1 MNNECNLNASHARH
15 IVRACSAVFNTKKKY
30 QNNAGEK
37 RKQFFR
43 FCLGFH
49 SFLIF
54 LFSFLFLHTGDAH
67 TKAKFLAFI
76 ARAHAH
82 ARARAH
88 AQAGARSRSRARS
101 VGTAGCLT
109 GSHAGMR

>member
-15 IVRACSAVFNTKKKY
+15 IVRACSAVQYLIPRKNTKTM
-30 QNNAGEK
+30 QEK
-37 RKQFFR
+37 NES
-43 FCLGFH
+43 
-49 SFLIF
+49 SFSAFVWVFF
-54 LFSFLFLHTGDAH
+54 LFSCFLFLHTGDAH